1 MRAEDLQGNA
11 LVTTA
16 AVAEAAKDP
25 ETLDYIQMCLS
36 LFFSGMYGKMGPDD
50 TELNEEELRAGE
62 GRIMA
67 RYEAQGKLTEDIY
80 IIAYFSQ
87 SNPGDIDYNNT
98 TVLYCGEY

>member
-1 MRAEDLQGNA
+1 MRAEDLQKNA
-11 LVTTA
+11 LVQTA
-16 AVAEAAKDP
+16 AVAEATKDP
-25 ETLDYIQMCLS
+25 ATLEYVQMCLDM
-36 LFFSGMYGKMGPDD
+36 FFSGMYGKMSPDD

-67 RYEAQGKLTEDIY
+67 RYEAQGKLREDIY
-80 IIAYFSQ
+80 IIAYFSE

>member
-1 MRAEDLQGNA
+1 MRASDLQRNA

-25 ETLDYIQMCLS
+25 ATLDYIQTCLS
-36 LFFSGMYGKMGPDD
+36 LFFSGMYGKMGPED

-67 RYEAQGKLTEDIY
+67 RYEAQDKLREDVY
-80 IIAYFSQ
+80 IIAYFSE
-87 SNPGDIDYNNT
+87 SNPGNVDYNNT
-98 TVLYCGEY
+98 TVLYVSEY

>member
-1 MRAEDLQGNA
+1 MRAEDLQKNA
-11 LVTTA
+11 LVSTA
-16 AVAEAAKDP
+16 AVAAAAKDP
-25 ETLDYIQMCLS
+25 ATMDYLQTCLS
-36 LFFSGMYGKMGPDD
+36 LFFSGMYGQMSPED

-67 RYEAQGKLTEDIY
+67 RYEAQGKLREDIY
-80 IIAYFSQ
+80 IIAYFSE

>member
-1 MRAEDLQGNA
+1 MRAEDLQKNA
-11 LVTTA
+11 TVATA
-16 AVAEAAKDP
+16 AVMEAMKDP
-25 ETLDYIQMCLS
+25 ETADYIQMCLS
-36 LFFSGMYGKMGPDD
+36 LFFSGMYGKMSPDD

-67 RYEAQGKLTEDIY
+67 RYEAQGNLREDVY
-80 IIAYFSQ
+80 IIAYFSE